1 MVLRVV
7 VHVRGEGVVAM
18 SWRADCLSID
28 EGLKGLGTVMLN
40 FIRNL
45 FASKKRNLAP
55 PVSRIVLERLLG
67 DESLPQ
73 STRDFY
79 RVTSNLAGPIT
90 RSELYELFSIPPES
104 MSDEAIELRGAV
116 LARLAGSGKAFSKQL
131 ADGLG
136 SDYLFALA
144 DGSIA
149 AWSNKRNVCHHVIR
163 DVVIFT
169 DADGGEWRGMLES
182 YRKDVADSSLLAL
195 DGRNVSTL
203 SVSERELL
211 DSYLASDA
219 KQQSIPFLM
228 VASLAPKI
236 VLAKA
241 ETAKDWDNVVAQHPR
256 VVFTNREQATASNA
270 VFAASNA
277 QYSADYANSVVA
289 AINANLQ
296 STAVVIGA
304 NAVQVQGAVSFGDG
318 TAANNL
324 KLTNVADGT
333 IAAGSSDV
341 VTGGQLYTTNKAVA
355 GAQSTADT
363 ALASATAAN
372 TRLDVVDTTLVSHDT
387 RITTAQTTANA
398 ALTLAQLDAQAIKSL
413 SKRVDGIDG
422 RVAALEASSRHVQQ
436 RIDGSSAMSSAMN
449 NAVMPPLAPGERAIV
464 GGIGYAGTQ
473 AAASFGVV
481 SALQS
486 GNSLSAKIA
495 VSNGF
500 RATLGL
506 GGGFKF

>member
-256 VVFTNREQATASNA
+256 VVFTNRESAL
-270 VFAASNA
+270 AALS
-277 QYSADYANSVVA
+277 
-289 AINANLQ
+289 
-296 STAVVIGA
+296 GE
-304 NAVQVQGAVSFGDG
+304 FGDSEDIESDEG
-318 TAANNL
+318 RSSRLKQNAAL
-324 KLTNVADGT
+324 A
-333 IAAGSSDV
+333 AAGSDDRCGCSLV
-341 VTGGQLYTTNKAVA
+341 MGMRRTRYSRRLY
-355 GAQSTADT
+355 S
-363 ALASATAAN
+363 
-372 TRLDVVDTTLVSHDT
+372 
-387 RITTAQTTANA
+387 
-398 ALTLAQLDAQAIKSL
+398 
-413 SKRVDGIDG
+413 G
-422 RVAALEASSRHVQQ
+422 RASSWLLNFK
-436 RIDGSSAMSSAMN
+436 D
-449 NAVMPPLAPGERAIV
+449 V
-464 GGIGYAGTQ
+464 GDKFKSG
-473 AAASFGVV
+473 
-481 SALQS
+481 ALPQ
-486 GNSLSAKIA
+486 K
-495 VSNGF
+495 
-500 RATLGL
+500 
-506 GGGFKF
+506 

>member
-1 MVLRVV
+1 
-7 VHVRGEGVVAM
+7 
-18 SWRADCLSID
+18 
-28 EGLKGLGTVMLN
+28 
-40 FIRNL
+40 
-45 FASKKRNLAP
+45 
-55 PVSRIVLERLLG
+55 
-67 DESLPQ
+67 
-73 STRDFY
+73 
-79 RVTSNLAGPIT
+79 
-90 RSELYELFSIPPES
+90 
-104 MSDEAIELRGAV
+104 
-116 LARLAGSGKAFSKQL
+116 
-131 ADGLG
+131 
-136 SDYLFALA
+136 
-144 DGSIA
+144 
-149 AWSNKRNVCHHVIR
+149 
-163 DVVIFT
+163 
-169 DADGGEWRGMLES
+169 
-182 YRKDVADSSLLAL
+182 
-195 DGRNVSTL
+195 
-203 SVSERELL
+203 
-211 DSYLASDA
+211 
-219 KQQSIPFLM
+219 LM